1 MSAALLEQSF
11 EVLLST
17 LMYFEVLLGREL
29 RWRRPSSSGAAER
42 LTIDATVSRL
52 FVDFDTVPHGSSFNI
67 MYIIITL
74 YTIQLNQNNLK
85 SVPNI

>member
-52 FVDFDTVPHGSSFNI
+52 FVDFDTVPHGSNFNI
-67 MYIIITL
+67 MYITL

>member
-52 FVDFDTVPHGSSFNI
+52 FVDFDTVLSSFNM
-67 MYIIITL
+67 MYITL
-74 YTIQLNQNNLK
+74 YIIQLNQNNLK

>member
-67 MYIIITL
+67 MYITL